1 MTNFFGHDLTMTK
14 INIMKNSQSKL
25 YSDLQAEERQS
36 TSARLFLYMSNTVNT
51 HTDTEL
57 YISCVKTLFFKKT
70 NTTN

>member
-1 MTNFFGHDLTMTK
+1 
-14 INIMKNSQSKL
+14 MKNSQSKL

-57 YISCVKTLFFKKT
+57 YISCVKTLFFFKNKHY
-70 NTTN
+70 